1 MARKPSDTAPPG
13 TTGHDW
19 DGITEYERPTPLW
32 WLWVLWATVIW
43 SIGYWVLMPAWP
55 LFADYSRGLLGYSQR
70 EVLARQMEDA
80 RAARA
85 QYAARIRDLPL
96 DAIRTDPELLEI
108 ALAGGRSAFA
118 VNCSP
123 CHGQGA
129 EGRKGFPNLN
139 DDDWLWGG
147 TLDQIYR
154 TIRFGVR
161 SGHPDTHESRM
172 PEFLADKLL
181 DAKQIDDVAEYVL
194 SLTGHAGDSAAAA
207 RGRAVFAAQC
217 AVCHGEKGQGNIEV
231 GAPSLADPIWLY
243 GGDKATI
250 VQTIS
255 YARRGVMPAWEA
267 RLDPMTV
274 KELAVYVHS
283 LGGGE

>member
-1 MARKPSDTAPPG
+1 VARKPPDTAPQR

-19 DGITEYERPTPLW
+19 DGITEYERPTPAW

-43 SIGYWVLMPAWP
+43 AIGYWVLMPAWP

-70 EVLARQMEDA
+70 ESLARQMADA

-96 DAIRTDPELLEI
+96 EAVRTDPELLEI

-118 VNCSP
+118 VNCSQ

-147 TLDQIYR
+147 TLEAIHR

-161 SGHPDTHESRM
+161 SGHPEAHESQM
-172 PEFLADKLL
+172 PAFLADKLL
-181 DAKQIDDVAEYVL
+181 DAKQIDDAAEFVL
-194 SLTGHAGDSAAAA
+194 SLTGRATDAAAAA
-207 RGRAVFAAQC
+207 RGQAVFAGQC
-217 AVCHGEKGQGNIEV
+217 ASCHGEAGKGNIEV

-255 YARRGVMPAWEA
+255 YARRGVMPGWEN
-267 RLDPMTV
+267 RLDPVTV

-283 LGGGE
+283 LGGGK